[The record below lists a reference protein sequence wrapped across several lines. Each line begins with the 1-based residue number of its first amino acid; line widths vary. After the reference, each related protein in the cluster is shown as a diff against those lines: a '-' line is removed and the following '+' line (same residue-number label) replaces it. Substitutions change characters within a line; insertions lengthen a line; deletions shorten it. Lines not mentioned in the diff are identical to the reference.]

1 VKIERRAW
9 PVSDELTKILA
20 LKDGGFR
27 MKRIKS
33 FLVLGGVMSVLVSQ
47 ICLAGDQDKARSQN
61 QARDQKR
68 LQTCIKEGTG
78 TRSKNMVQKR
88 TRSQTRN
95 NYRNSLRSGR

>member
-1 VKIERRAW
+1 
-9 PVSDELTKILA
+9 
-20 LKDGGFR
+20 

-33 FLVLGGVMSVLVSQ
+33 FLVLGGVMSVLISQ
-47 ICLAGDQDKARSQN
+47 ICLAGDQDKARTQN

-78 TRSKNMVQKR
+78 TRFKNMVQKR

-95 NYRNSLRSGR
+95 NHRNTVRSGR